1 MAVKVSPTQTS
12 KGNYSHER
20 NSSKM
25 EVEGLIRALPK
36 AEQHIHIVGS
46 TRPATLLWLVDE
58 GGLEAPFGSV
68 EEVEEY
74 FSYSDF
80 PHFIRVYSTVADSIT
95 EEGQF
100 ERLTYEM
107 LEDEARCNV
116 RHVEASFS
124 APDHTRRGLEYDAM
138 RDAINRGIRRARRDL
153 GVECSI
159 RVDLVRNYG
168 PDVGMEILD
177 LIEGEGENIVSID
190 IGGSEESFPPGPY
203 AEVYER
209 ARHMGLHTVAHAGEA
224 AGPES
229 VWEAITCLDVE
240 RVGHGTTA
248 SSDARLEG
256 LMRERG
262 ITLEACPVSNLRTG
276 VVRSLREHPIRRFF
290 EEGISVTVNSDDPS
304 MFGTDMNNEYL
315 QLHREL
321 GFTVR
326 ELFLLSLNAVD
337 SAFLPLER
345 RAELRES
352 FIEEYEGLLGEHEKS

>member
-1 MAVKVSPTQTS
+1 
-12 KGNYSHER
+12 
-20 NSSKM
+20 M
-25 EVEGLIRALPK
+25 EVEELIRALPK

-68 EEVEEY
+68 EEVEDY

-124 APDHTRRGLEYDAM
+124 APDHTKRGLDYGAM
-138 RDAINRGIRRARRDL
+138 LDAINRGIRRAKWDL

-159 RVDLVRNYG
+159 RIDLVRNYG
-168 PDVGMEILD
+168 PAVGMEVLD
-177 LIEGEGENIVSID
+177 LIEGKGENIVSID

-203 AEVYER
+203 ADVYER
-209 ARHMGLHTVAHAGEA
+209 ARGMGLHTVAHAGEA

-229 VWEAITCLDVE
+229 VWEAITRLDVE
-240 RVGHGTTA
+240 RVGHGTAA
-248 SSDARLEG
+248 SGDSRLED
-256 LMRERG
+256 LIREG
-262 ITLEACPVSNLRTG
+262 G
-276 VVRSLREHPIRRFF
+276 
-290 EEGISVTVNSDDPS
+290 
-304 MFGTDMNNEYL
+304 
-315 QLHREL
+315 
-321 GFTVR
+321 
-326 ELFLLSLNAVD
+326 
-337 SAFLPLER
+337 
-345 RAELRES
+345 
-352 FIEEYEGLLGEHEKS
+352 